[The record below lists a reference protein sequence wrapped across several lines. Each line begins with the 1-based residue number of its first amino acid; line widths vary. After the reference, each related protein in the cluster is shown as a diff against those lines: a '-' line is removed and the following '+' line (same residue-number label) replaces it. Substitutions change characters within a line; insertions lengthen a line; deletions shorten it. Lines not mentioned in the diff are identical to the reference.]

1 MAVDDIDILRDELPD
16 LFEPRSRDGLISDDY
31 VLVPVEDP
39 DGGDLIESDLEERV
53 PDAGIAKRYGT
64 TDASTPGFVIDWDEV
79 PPVSLDLGIFAGG
92 YRRQEP
98 DEPVPPPDAMAF
110 YLPFHFFHPR
120 WWGIYLLAE
129 AIEEFGDWISRRS
142 GGQLSRAEGFV
153 MARLFA
159 YGHEAFHHRVEAFA
173 TRLELAHRVPL
184 YRAGFTRLYARVNGS
199 DECVEEALA
208 NAAALQKVAERAFR
222 KPRDPAKRRVGLQV
236 LHEYVR
242 SCPPG
247 YRLGSKLAGEKSFVR
262 ARNGFAEQNLRESVP
277 AVPGRGSGIWAAFPH
292 AFGGISRVT
301 SRVNYLVPR
310 GSRIA
315 QRSPLALRYLR
326 HRDVVRKLE
335 RLAGCR
341 FVRQT
346 GSHEIWETPAGHRF
360 PVPNHRT
367 EIPDGTLRAILKQA
381 GLDMSLRE
389 FLSPRG

>member
-1 MAVDDIDILRDELPD
+1 MAVDDIDVLRDELPD
-16 LFEPRSRDGLISDDY
+16 LFEPRSRDGLFPDDY
-31 VLVPVEDP
+31 VLIPVKDP
-39 DGGDLIESDLEERV
+39 ERGNLIESDLMDQD
-53 PDAGIAKRYGT
+53 PDAMVEREGGVTY
-64 TDASTPGFVIDWDEV
+64 DSTPGFVLDPHEL
-79 PPVSLDLGIFAGG
+79 PPVDSSLGIFAGG
-92 YRRQEP
+92 YRQQDPE
-98 DEPVPPPDAMAF
+98 EPVPPPDAMAF

-142 GGQLSRAEGFV
+142 SGQLSRAEGFV
-153 MARLFA
+153 VARLFA
-159 YGHEAFHHRVEAFA
+159 YGHEAFHHGVEVFA
-173 TRLELAHRVPL
+173 TRLELAHREPL
-184 YRAGFTRLYARVNGS
+184 YRTGFTRFFTRVIGS

-208 NAAALQKVAERAFR
+208 NAAALQKIGERAFK
-222 KPRDPAKRRVGLQV
+222 KPNDPAKRRVALRI

-247 YRLGSKLAGEKSFVR
+247 YRLGSKLAGDKSFVR
-262 ARNGFAEQNLRESVP
+262 ARNGFAEQNLREAVP
-277 AVPGRGSGIWAAFPH
+277 TVPGRSAGIWSAFPH

-310 GSRIA
+310 ASRIA

-346 GSHEIWETPAGHRF
+346 GGHEIWETPAGHRF
-360 PVPNHRT
+360 PIPNHRT
-367 EIPDGTLRAILKQA
+367 EIADGTLRAILKQA
-381 GLDMSLRE
+381 GLDMSVRE
-389 FLSPRG
+389 FMSPRG